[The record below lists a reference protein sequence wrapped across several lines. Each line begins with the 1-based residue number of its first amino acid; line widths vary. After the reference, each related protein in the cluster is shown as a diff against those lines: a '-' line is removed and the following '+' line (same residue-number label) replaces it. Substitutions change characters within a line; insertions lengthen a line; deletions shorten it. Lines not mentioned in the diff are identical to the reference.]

1 MRAPAYVNGT
11 SDIKKVRWYQTGNFS
26 QSITCCGMK
35 ATSMSAPGITL
46 ATTDGATA
54 AVTIPIAMVARAP
67 IERRAII
74 IGRVKV
80 IALAT
85 LAYAGHEARIIKPA
99 TVATITQT

>member
-1 MRAPAYVNGT
+1 
-11 SDIKKVRWYQTGNFS
+11 
-26 QSITCCGMK
+26 MK
-35 ATSMSAPGITL
+35 ATNMSTPGVTL
-46 ATTDGATA
+46 AATDGATA
-54 AVTIPIAMVARAP
+54 AVTIPIAMVASAP

-99 TVATITQT
+99 TVAAITQTANPAITPRTFFAIDTPLE